1 MSQANV
7 DAFKRSIEAY
17 NRGDVEALLAD
28 LDAEVEWRP
37 VLPVVLGGGTTVY
50 RGHDGIREMLRDLDE
65 IYEERQLGFSEIHD
79 VGDRIVAVGNL
90 TIRGRGSGLRTE
102 SPFGWLGEFRDGK
115 ATSIRTFLDPEEA
128 LEIAG
133 VNPGR
138 H

>member
-17 NRGDVEALLAD
+17 NRGDVEGLLAD
-28 LDAEVEWRP
+28 LDTEVEWRP

-50 RGHDGIREMLRDLDE
+50 RGHDGIREMLGDLDE
-65 IYEERQLGFSEIHD
+65 IFDERHISFSVIHD

-90 TIRGRGSGLRTE
+90 TIRGRGSGLQTE
-102 SPFGWLGEFRDGK
+102 SPFGWLADFKNGK
-115 ATSIRTFLDPEEA
+115 ATSIRTYLNPDEA

-133 VNPGR
+133 LA
-138 H
+138 

>member
-17 NRGDVEALLAD
+17 NRGDVERLLAD

-37 VLPVVLGGGTTVY
+37 VLPVVLGGRATVY

-65 IYEERQLGFSEIHD
+65 IFEERQLDFSEIHD
-79 VGDRIVAVGNL
+79 VGERIVAVGNL
-90 TIRGRGSGLRTE
+90 TIRGKGSGLRTE
-102 SPFGWLGEFRDGK
+102 SPFGWLGKFSNGK
-115 ATSIRTFLDPEEA
+115 ATSIRTYLNPDEA

-133 VNPGR
+133 LNPGR

>member
-1 MSQANV
+1 
-7 DAFKRSIEAY
+7 
-17 NRGDVEALLAD
+17 
-28 LDAEVEWRP
+28 
-37 VLPVVLGGGTTVY
+37 
-50 RGHDGIREMLRDLDE
+50 MLRDLDE
-65 IYEERQLGFSEIHD
+65 ILEERQLGFSEIHD
-79 VGDRIVAVGNL
+79 VGDHIVAVGNL

-128 LEIAG
+128 LEVAG

>member
-1 MSQANV
+1 MAQANV

-17 NRGDVEALLAD
+17 NRGNGEGLLAD
-28 LDAEVEWRP
+28 LDTEVEWRP

-65 IYEERQLGFSEIHD
+65 IFEERQISFSVIHD

-102 SPFGWLGEFRDGK
+102 SPFGWLSDFKNGK
-115 ATSIRTFLDPEEA
+115 GHAP
-128 LEIAG
+128 
-133 VNPGR
+133 V
-138 H
+138 